1 MTGHTSTVML
11 IAMLTLASAC
21 ATGEGPGDAAG
32 APVDPETAPA
42 ESDSSLPAASVLI
55 AHRVADYDAWKLVF
69 DGHAQARK
77 EASCLGHYLKRG
89 IDFPDTVYVYCL
101 ATDADKLRTFLG
113 SVDLVETMRKAGVE
127 GEPEITLMKPMSRD
141 LVAKRKLPGIIVMH
155 SVKDYETWRVAYDE
169 FDGFRRQSGIVGH
182 AVTQEFG
189 NPNRVIV
196 YHQADDV
203 NLLRAFVESAE
214 LREVMQRAGVVGD
227 PDIRFIQVV
236 DFADY

>member
-1 MTGHTSTVML
+1 MTGHTGTVML
-11 IAMLTLASAC
+11 IAILTLSAAC
-21 ATGEGPGDAAG
+21 VSGEGPGGAAG
-32 APVDPETAPA
+32 APVGPKTAPA
-42 ESDSSLPAASVLI
+42 ESDSTQAAASVLI
-55 AHRVADYDAWKLVF
+55 AHRVADYDSWKSVF
-69 DGHAQARK
+69 DGHATARK
-77 EASCLGHYLKRG
+77 EASCLGHYLKRE
-89 IDFPDTVYVYCL
+89 IDFPDMVYVYCL
-101 ATDADKLRTFLG
+101 ATDVEKLRTFLG
-113 SVDLVETMRKAGVE
+113 SDDLVESMRKAGVD
-127 GEPEITLMKPMSRD
+127 GKAEITLMKPMSRD

-155 SVKDYETWRVAYDE
+155 SVKDYQTWRAAYDG
-169 FDGFRRQSGIVGH
+169 FDDFRRQSGIVGH

>member
-127 GEPEITLMKPMSRD
+127 GEPEITF
-141 LVAKRKLPGIIVMH
+141 LPITRFPRVVHNRRLDQVTGESSTPDCEWGIARVMPR
-155 SVKDYETWRVAYDE
+155 SMPPKTRAW
-169 FDGFRRQSGIVGH
+169 SG
-182 AVTQEFG
+182 
-189 NPNRVIV
+189 
-196 YHQADDV
+196 
-203 NLLRAFVESAE
+203 
-214 LREVMQRAGVVGD
+214 
-227 PDIRFIQVV
+227 
-236 DFADY
+236 